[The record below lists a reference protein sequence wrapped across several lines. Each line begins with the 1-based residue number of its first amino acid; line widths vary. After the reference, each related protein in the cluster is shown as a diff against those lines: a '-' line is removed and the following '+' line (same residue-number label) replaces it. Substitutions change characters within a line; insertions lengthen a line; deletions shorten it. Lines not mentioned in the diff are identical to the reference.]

1 MFLCPVSMVL
11 GQEKSITGCLV
22 DLIEQIAK
30 TLDNGEFAVT
40 LFLDPSKIFDTI
52 NHSILLSKLSP
63 LRNRRPGKFVP
74 GSNLSFSKEGK
85 SLCEQCFFRYSRYQ
99 IRSTARICSLPNS
112 RLI

>member
-52 NHSILLSKLSP
+52 NHSILLSKLS
-63 LRNRRPGKFVP
+63 LYGIV
-74 GSNLSFSKEGK
+74 GLENL
-85 SLCEQCFFRYSRYQ
+85 CRVQ
-99 IRSTARICSLPNS
+99 ILALA
-112 RLI
+112 

>member
-52 NHSILLSKLSP
+52 NRSILLSKLS
-63 LRNRRPGKFVP
+63 LYGIV
-74 GSNLSFSKEGK
+74 GLENL
-85 SLCEQCFFRYSRYQ
+85 CRVQ
-99 IRSTARICSLPNS
+99 ILALA
-112 RLI
+112 

>member
-11 GQEKSITGCLV
+11 GQKKSITGCLV

-52 NHSILLSKLSP
+52 NHSILLSKLS
-63 LRNRRPGKFVP
+63 LYGIV
-74 GSNLSFSKEGK
+74 GLENL
-85 SLCEQCFFRYSRYQ
+85 CRVQ
-99 IRSTARICSLPNS
+99 ILALA
-112 RLI
+112 

>member
-52 NHSILLSKLSP
+52 NHSILLSKLS
-63 LRNRRPGKFVP
+63 LYGIV
-74 GSNLSFSKEGK
+74 GLGNL
-85 SLCEQCFFRYSRYQ
+85 CRVQ
-99 IRSTARICSLPNS
+99 ILALA
-112 RLI
+112 